1 MSQTTYTPAPGAP
14 LAPGPAPDRRA
25 GAPAAPGRGQTA
37 RMTDTLTD
45 TQTPATRGAMAP
57 ATPGA
62 APVAPDTRA
71 AIPAATNTAPPRPRK
86 GDQGGRAGDHAP
98 LSMAGATGHPA
109 PATVATPRAGLGAR
123 AVGWLLLVVA
133 AVGMPL
139 VGVIGFAASYSTLE
153 RFALAHGF
161 STTLAPWFPIGIDA
175 SIVALLA
182 LDLVMVRRGSPW
194 PVLRFSA
201 HAMTL
206 ATVVFNAAD
215 GLSETT
221 GASIWT
227 GLAADPLRA
236 LSHAV
241 MPVLFVLGVEAAR
254 RLLMHAAR
262 IEDGTA
268 SDRIP
273 LHRWALA
280 PIRTGQLYRRM
291 RLAAVRS
298 YPAMVEREQALAGYE
313 VWLRQKHGGDLSKA
327 TEEERLPMTMA
338 SRGYTVEEA
347 LALPAKWAAEA
358 EEREEKEAE
367 RRRAKAEQERLRRKA
382 DRIAVLTDEADVTE
396 AEHQVA
402 ARTGTSAAQAEA
414 AKAKAEAETAAAKV
428 QAELLRRTAER
439 QAVAEAQALET
450 AEEAEAKRRTAEEEL
465 NAERAQAEALRLRA
479 QNAQAAVEAERRE
492 QQAERIAADRKALAA
507 KAAQDEKDAAVAALE
522 AARLR
527 EEAARIEAAA
537 VEAED
542 YARLSARER
551 NERRVARML
560 LEAAGVADGVT
571 LESVPLADI
580 QAALGVGRTTASELR
595 AAALTLLQN
604 GYRPTA

>member
-1 MSQTTYTPAPGAP
+1 
-14 LAPGPAPDRRA
+14 
-25 GAPAAPGRGQTA
+25 
-37 RMTDTLTD
+37 MTDTLTG
-45 TQTPATRGAMAP
+45 TQTPAPRGAMAP
-57 ATPGA
+57 AAPGA
-62 APVAPDTRA
+62 APAAPATRA
-71 AIPAATNTAPPRPRK
+71 AIPAATDPAPPRPRK
-86 GDQGGRAGDHAP
+86 GDRGGQGGDHSP
-98 LSMAGATGHPA
+98 LPMAGATGRLT

-161 STTLAPWFPIGIDA
+161 SDTLAPWFPIGIDA

-221 GASIWT
+221 STSIWT

-280 PIRTGQLYRRM
+280 PVRTGQLYRRM

-338 SRGYTVEEA
+338 PRGYTVEEA

-358 EEREEKEAE
+358 EEREEQEAE
-367 RRRAKAEQERLRRKA
+367 RRRAKAEQERLRVKA
-382 DRIAVLTDEADVTE
+382 DRIAVLTDEAEVTE

-414 AKAKAEAETAAAKV
+414 AKAKAEAETAAAKA

-439 QAVAEAQALET
+439 QAVAEAQALES

-465 NAERAQAEALRLRA
+465 KAERAEAEVLRLRA
-479 QNAQAAVEAERRE
+479 QNAQAAIEAERRE
-492 QQAERIAADRKALAA
+492 QEAERIAAGRAAARRQTEEDNLAA
-507 KAAQDEKDAAVAALE
+507 ETAAADAIRVRA
-522 AARLR
+522 
-527 EEAARIEAAA
+527 EAARIEAAA

-560 LEAAGVADGVT
+560 LEAAGFAEGVT
-571 LESVPLADI
+571 LDVVPLADI

-595 AAALTLLQN
+595 AAAATLIEN
-604 GYRPTA
+604 GYQLTS

>member
-1 MSQTTYTPAPGAP
+1 MVHPSDHDVLNFRSLPNVPDQAIKPDAAR
-14 LAPGPAPDRRA
+14 ASGPTELNDKLRA
-25 GAPAAPGRGQTA
+25 AAAPSGSQ
-37 RMTDTLTD
+37 
-45 TQTPATRGAMAP
+45 
-57 ATPGA
+57 
-62 APVAPDTRA
+62 
-71 AIPAATNTAPPRPRK
+71 
-86 GDQGGRAGDHAP
+86 P
-98 LSMAGATGHPA
+98 L
-109 PATVATPRAGLGAR
+109 
-123 AVGWLLLVVA
+123 
-133 AVGMPL
+133 
-139 VGVIGFAASYSTLE
+139 
-153 RFALAHGF
+153 
-161 STTLAPWFPIGIDA
+161 
-175 SIVALLA
+175 
-182 LDLVMVRRGSPW
+182 VRRGSPW

-221 GASIWT
+221 STSIWT

-254 RLLMHAAR
+254 RLL
-262 IEDGTA
+262 
-268 SDRIP
+268 
-273 LHRWALA
+273 
-280 PIRTGQLYRRM
+280 LYRRM

-358 EEREEKEAE
+358 EEREEKDAE
-367 RRRAKAEQERLRRKA
+367 RQRAKAEQERLRRKA

-402 ARTGTSAAQAEA
+402 ARTDTSAAQAEA
-414 AKAKAEAETAAAKV
+414 AKAKAEAETAAAKA

-439 QAVAEAQALET
+439 QAVAEAQALES

-465 NAERAQAEALRLRA
+465 KAERAEAEALRLRA
-479 QNAQAAVEAERRE
+479 QNAQAAIDAERRE
-492 QQAERIAADRKALAA
+492 QEAERIAADRKALAA
-507 KAAQDEKDAAVAALE
+507 KAAQDEKDAAAATLE

-537 VEAED
+537 IEAED

-560 LEAAGVADGVT
+560 LEAAGLAEGVA

>member
-1 MSQTTYTPAPGAP
+1 
-14 LAPGPAPDRRA
+14 
-25 GAPAAPGRGQTA
+25 
-37 RMTDTLTD
+37 MTDTLTG
-45 TQTPATRGAMAP
+45 TQTPAPRGGMTP

-62 APVAPDTRA
+62 APAAPATRVVA
-71 AIPAATNTAPPRPRK
+71 PAATDPAPPRPRK
-86 GDQGGRAGDHAP
+86 GDRGGQGGDRSP
-98 LSMAGATGHPA
+98 LSTAEATGHMA
-109 PATVATPRAGLGAR
+109 PAAMAIPRVGLGAR

-161 STTLAPWFPIGIDA
+161 SDTLAPWFPIGIDA

-206 ATVVFNAAD
+206 ATVIFNAAD

-221 GASIWT
+221 TTSIWT

-280 PIRTGQLYRRM
+280 PVRTGQLYRRM

-338 SRGYTVEEA
+338 PRGYTVEEA

-358 EEREEKEAE
+358 EERKEQEAE

-414 AKAKAEAETAAAKV
+414 AKAQAEAEAATAKVQAELRRTAAERQAATEAQALESAETAAAK
-428 QAELLRRTAER
+428 LRA
-439 QAVAEAQALET
+439 AEADRKAAQT
-450 AEEAEAKRRTAEEEL
+450 EAETT
-465 NAERAQAEALRLRA
+465 RLRDQTA
-479 QNAQAAVEAERRE
+479 RQVLEAERRE
-492 QQAERIAADRKALAA
+492 QEAERIAADRAA
-507 KAAQDEKDAAVAALE
+507 FRRQAEEDDQAAAATAIE
-522 AARLR
+522 TARLR
-527 EEAARIEAAA
+527 EEAARIEATA

-542 YARLSARER
+542 YARLSARDR
-551 NERRVARML
+551 SERRVARML
-560 LEAAGVADGVT
+560 LNISAPDTVSPDTV
-571 LESVPLADI
+571 LLAEI
-580 QAALGVGRTTASELR
+580 QEALGVGRTTASELR
-595 AAALTLLQN
+595 TAAVKLIHS
-604 GYRPTA
+604 GYRP

>member
-1 MSQTTYTPAPGAP
+1 
-14 LAPGPAPDRRA
+14 
-25 GAPAAPGRGQTA
+25 
-37 RMTDTLTD
+37 
-45 TQTPATRGAMAP
+45 
-57 ATPGA
+57 
-62 APVAPDTRA
+62 
-71 AIPAATNTAPPRPRK
+71 
-86 GDQGGRAGDHAP
+86 
-98 LSMAGATGHPA
+98 
-109 PATVATPRAGLGAR
+109 
-123 AVGWLLLVVA
+123 
-133 AVGMPL
+133 
-139 VGVIGFAASYSTLE
+139 
-153 RFALAHGF
+153 
-161 STTLAPWFPIGIDA
+161 
-175 SIVALLA
+175 
-182 LDLVMVRRGSPW
+182 
-194 PVLRFSA
+194 
-201 HAMTL
+201 MTL

-221 GASIWT
+221 STSIWS
-227 GLAADPLRA
+227 GLAAYPLRA

-280 PIRTGQLYRRM
+280 PVRTGQLYRRM

-367 RRRAKAEQERLRRKA
+367 RQRAKAEQEWLRRKA
-382 DRIAVLTDEADVTE
+382 DRIEVLTDEADVTE

-414 AKAKAEAETAAAKV
+414 AKAKAEAETAAAKA

-439 QAVAEAQALET
+439 QAVAEA
-450 AEEAEAKRRTAEEEL
+450 
-465 NAERAQAEALRLRA
+465 EALRLRA
-479 QNAQAAVEAERRE
+479 QNAQAVIEAERRE

-507 KAAQDEKDAAVAALE
+507 KAAQDEKDAAAATLE

-560 LEAAGVADGVT
+560 LEAAGLAEGVT

-595 AAALTLLQN
+595 ASSPHPAPERLPPHRLTRTTRQRTAPMCWGAALRHARDQGRHHRL
-604 GYRPTA
+604 RSPPTTSDSPAGCPWTCSGTDGPSSVRCGAGISARTVC

>member
-1 MSQTTYTPAPGAP
+1 
-14 LAPGPAPDRRA
+14 
-25 GAPAAPGRGQTA
+25 
-37 RMTDTLTD
+37 
-45 TQTPATRGAMAP
+45 MA
-57 ATPGA
+57 
-62 APVAPDTRA
+62 V
-71 AIPAATNTAPPRPRK
+71 
-86 GDQGGRAGDHAP
+86 
-98 LSMAGATGHPA
+98 
-109 PATVATPRAGLGAR
+109 
-123 AVGWLLLVVA
+123 
-133 AVGMPL
+133 

-161 STTLAPWFPIGIDA
+161 SDTLASWFPIGIDA

-206 ATVVFNAAD
+206 ATVIFNAAD

-280 PIRTGQLYRRM
+280 PVRTGQLYRRM

-358 EEREEKEAE
+358 EERKEQEAE
-367 RRRAKAEQERLRRKA
+367 RRRAKAEQERLRVKA
-382 DRIAVLTDEADVTE
+382 DRIAVLTDEAEVTE

-414 AKAKAEAETAAAKV
+414 AKAQAEAETAAAKA

-439 QAVAEAQALET
+439 QAVAEAQALES

-465 NAERAQAEALRLRA
+465 KAERAEAEALRLRA
-479 QNAQAAVEAERRE
+479 QNAQAAIEAERRE
-492 QQAERIAADRKALAA
+492 QAAVRIAADRKALAS
-507 KAAQDEKDAAVAALE
+507 KAAQDEEDVAVAALE
-522 AARLR
+522 TARLR
-527 EEAARIEAAA
+527 EEAARIEATA

-542 YARLSARER
+542 YARLSARDR
-551 NERRVARML
+551 SERRVARML
-560 LEAAGVADGVT
+560 LNV
-571 LESVPLADI
+571 SVPDTVSPDTVTRRRPHHRLRTPHRGRQPDPRRLPPLTHPDLKRGRRPHRAPPSGVESG
-580 QAALGVGRTTASELR
+580 ALGRRHQRPQSLLEIGDVLALRSQLLRPQSELDPQMPGFR
-595 AAALTLLQN
+595 LGELPPVLCL
-604 GYRPTA
+604 GYG